1 MWSHTSVS
9 GFLKNFQVM
18 SLHLFGKALFWIPLM
33 WIWTSWWGMCAKLW
47 MALNQ
52 LSSRFGWVSSSWM
65 INCQLC
71 LQFSVCCTK
80 ARKVGGSQGESA
92 RQIWCW
98 LCMLF
103 RNSELHP
110 TLWSE
115 SYHVSDDIFLI
126 YFMLCLRL
134 HVDFQGCIIFSAKA
148 KVCGFWEF
156 FARNTFAAGSA
167 EGADVIA
174 LFFTDLFIHRSSIMD
189 LRSLLRTLEKTVTRC
204 WAYDWWLG
212 PEITS

>member
-115 SYHVSDDIFLI
+115 SYHVSWWHFFNLFHAMFKAPCSFSGVYHFFRKGQSLWVLRVLCQKHLCCRERRGSRCHCPFLH
-126 YFMLCLRL
+126 RPL
-134 HVDFQGCIIFSAKA
+134 HS
-148 KVCGFWEF
+148 
-156 FARNTFAAGSA
+156 
-167 EGADVIA
+167 
-174 LFFTDLFIHRSSIMD
+174 
-189 LRSLLRTLEKTVTRC
+189 
-204 WAYDWWLG
+204 
-212 PEITS
+212 P